1 MKTKEAPLAP
11 IALDSYRP
19 LRDLVF
25 ESLKDA
31 ILTQTL
37 PPGKRLLESEL
48 AESLG
53 VSRTPVREAIR
64 RLEQEGLVAMIPR
77 KGAYVS
83 GISLKDIREVYEI
96 RAALEMLALELAA
109 KYITAEEIAEL
120 EHQVRQEEAMTE
132 ANRLNEIIFIDS
144 SFHDLIY
151 QYARNSRL
159 TQFVE
164 ILQEQFKRFRF
175 LPLGSSARSHTAL
188 AEHEQMVEALRAHD
202 SILAAKLA
210 REHIANA
217 QNALISALTAN
228 GLIGN
233 DSIID

>member
-1 MKTKEAPLAP
+1 MKNKEARLSVIPL
-11 IALDSYRP
+11 DGYRP

-25 ESLKDA
+25 EALKDA
-31 ILTQTL
+31 ILLQKL
-37 PPGKRLLESEL
+37 HPGERLIELEL
-48 AESLG
+48 ADELG

-64 RLEQEGLVAMIPR
+64 RLEQEGLVVMLPR
-77 KGAYVS
+77 KGAYVA
-83 GISLKDIREVYEI
+83 GISLKDIHEVYEI
-96 RAALEMLALELAA
+96 RAALEALALELAA
-109 KYITAEEIAEL
+109 KYITAEELEEL
-120 EHQVRQEEAMTE
+120 KRQVHEEEVMTE

-164 ILQEQFKRFRF
+164 ILQEQFKRFRS
-175 LPLGSSARSHTAL
+175 LPLGNSARSNTAL
-188 AEHEQMVEALRAHD
+188 EEHQQIVEALACHD
-202 SILAAKLA
+202 STLAARLA

-217 QNALISALTAN
+217 ENALISALTAN
-228 GLIGN
+228 GLIGA